1 MILSPGRGEGAAGC
15 ALVDGAAF
23 WDAPSRA
30 WHYLAQCLAPPGACE
45 SCGGWQLCHYS
56 TAAGEENPAAAVWRP
71 SFNSSAPS
79 VAGGQLWSSICAGG
93 GKHCSVK
100 AGADHVGTV
109 DEGTPQIVKKD
120 EDGYFWVT
128 FHAGSNR

>member
-1 MILSPGRGEGAAGC
+1 MRVITP
-15 ALVDGAAF
+15 
-23 WDAPSRA
+23 
-30 WHYLAQCLAPPGACE
+30 
-45 SCGGWQLCHYS
+45 GWQLCHYT

-71 SFNSSAPS
+71 SFNGSAPS
-79 VAGGQLWSSICAGG
+79 VAGGQLWGSICAGS

-109 DEGTPQIVKKD
+109 DEGTPQIVRKD